1 MRQRID
7 HDEVW
12 DRYQRGELPTHAAR
26 AMGRS
31 EHTVFQLIYQ
41 QGGIRPAK
49 RWRAAGRLSLEER
62 EEISR
67 GLAAGESFRAI
78 AGRLQRVA
86 STVSREV
93 NAHGGRDG
101 YRAATAD
108 QAAWAAAK
116 RPKVS
121 RLAERDELR
130 DAVEQKLR
138 LRGSPVQIAGWLR
151 LEHPDDPSVVGV
163 ARDFSTGRCSC
174 RPKVA

>member
-7 HDEVW
+7 NDEVW

-49 RWRAAGRLSLEER
+49 RWRAAGRLSLAER

-78 AGRLQRVA
+78 ARRLQRVA

-93 NAHGGRDG
+93 NAHGGREG

-121 RLAERDELR
+121 RLAEHDELR
-130 DAVEQKLR
+130 DAVE
-138 LRGSPVQIAGWLR
+138 
-151 LEHPDDPSVVGV
+151 
-163 ARDFSTGRCSC
+163 
-174 RPKVA
+174 